1 MQSIPQPPP
10 RTTSRIEGASM
21 SVERSLFWPALYL
34 VARRV
39 WGICAVQLK
48 DHRRQK
54 WIWGLLLVLAS
65 YESYFVRSQL
75 AALFFFT
82 ILYVILAALIILYI
96 LMVDALYSGYLWA
109 ASIGRGRSFHP
120 LLQHHAASPARVP
133 GLPEGQ
139 QNARV
144 GKRNVS
150 SN

>member
-10 RTTSRIEGASM
+10 RTTSRIEGVKM
-21 SVERSLFWPALYL
+21 SVERSAFWPALFL

-39 WGICAVQLK
+39 WGICVVQLK

-54 WIWGLLLVLAS
+54 WIWGLLLALAS

-82 ILYVILAALIILYI
+82 ILYAILAVLVVLYI
-96 LMVDALYSGYLWA
+96 LIVDAVYDGFLWA

-139 QNARV
+139 HSARA
-144 GKRNVS
+144 GKRNAS
-150 SN
+150 AN

>member
-1 MQSIPQPPP
+1 
-10 RTTSRIEGASM
+10 M
-21 SVERSLFWPALYL
+21 SVERSVFCPALCL

-39 WGICAVQLK
+39 CGICAVQLK

-82 ILYVILAALIILYI
+82 ILYAILAALVVLYI
-96 LMVDALYSGYLWA
+96 LIVNAVYDGFLWA

-133 GLPEGQ
+133 GLPESQ
-139 QNARV
+139 QSVRA
-144 GKRNVS
+144 GKRNAS